1 MGWGSVER
9 DDVLAR
15 FREYHATGN
24 RKIRDELIHDHMWI
38 AEQCARR
45 FANRGEPMDDLVQVA
60 LIGIVK
66 AVERFDPE
74 LGHTFP
80 AFATPTVTGEL
91 RRHFRDYTWD
101 VRVPR
106 RVKDLVGDL
115 NATIGSLN
123 QRLGRSPTME
133 EVARAMSVDVDVVLE
148 TMEGARGYR
157 AASLDDTGHD
167 DGHSTN
173 AQDKLASDD
182 SSIDDADLRLS
193 ASKMVGSLDERSQAI
208 IVWRFYEGC
217 TQTEIGE
224 RLGIGQV
231 QVSRLLRAAL
241 AELRS
246 EIGAGGGVADDW
258 VAVEQAREGRTTPP
272 PSRGTVEN
280 SPVRERRR
288 HERRQTSHQP
298 TPHRRARARNDH
310 RVQ

>member
-1 MGWGSVER
+1 MGTARHVGGRTVGSE
-9 DDVLAR
+9 DVIAR
-15 FREYHATGN
+15 FREYRATG
-24 RKIRDELIHDHMWI
+24 RRRVRDELIHDHMWI
-38 AEQCARR
+38 AKRCARR
-45 FANRGEPMDDLVQVA
+45 FANRGEPMDDLLQVA

-157 AASLDDTGHD
+157 AASLDHAGHEDDT
-167 DGHSTN
+167 STT
-173 AQDKLASDD
+173 AGDKLASDD
-182 SSIDDADLRLS
+182 SDIDHADLRLS
-193 ASKMVGSLDERSQAI
+193 ASKTVGRLDERSQAI

-258 VAVEQAREGRTTPP
+258 VAVEHAREG
-272 PSRGTVEN
+272 
-280 SPVRERRR
+280 
-288 HERRQTSHQP
+288 
-298 TPHRRARARNDH
+298 
-310 RVQ
+310 